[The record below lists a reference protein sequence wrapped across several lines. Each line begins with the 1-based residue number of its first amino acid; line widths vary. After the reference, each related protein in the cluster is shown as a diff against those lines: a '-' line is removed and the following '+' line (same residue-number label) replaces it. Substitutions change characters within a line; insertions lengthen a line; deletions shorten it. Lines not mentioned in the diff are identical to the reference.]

1 MTRGSAFM
9 AAKGARSDSR
19 QGRRVRRGVVRMRSA
34 SAVMAIYATP
44 WYARQSKMKHGP
56 SSSTYAAGRHGAVA
70 ADVHGGGLALGAQL
84 SGAGYG
90 DVAEQ
95 GRAIVSCNFGARD
108 SGFSG
113 DSALAAG
120 GKDAV

>member
-1 MTRGSAFM
+1 VKRE
-9 AAKGARSDSR
+9 K
-19 QGRRVRRGVVRMRSA
+19 
-34 SAVMAIYATP
+34 
-44 WYARQSKMKHGP
+44 GP
-56 SSSTYAAGRHGAVA
+56 SAYIHGGVGAVA
-70 ADVHGGGLALGAQL
+70 ADVHGGGLALGAEL

-95 GRAIVSCNFGARD
+95 RQAIVSCDIGARD